1 MTDKEKLIKAKE
13 FMDAN
18 DFGKSLDLLLTI
30 SDENHTD
37 KFIEMRY
44 LFLANC
50 YLKTKNYDY
59 SLECCDEV
67 LKLNSSNELAS
78 QLKYLTYFQL
88 KDYDNALLEIITFLK
103 YNPAELY
110 KITLGELLE
119 DIKTGNISDD
129 AVVNAIKI
137 LAEENGVL

>member
-78 QLKYLTYFQL
+78 QLKYLTSKKLSQL
-88 KDYDNALLEIITFLK
+88 KCFLFVK
-103 YNPAELY
+103 LFDPYIY
-110 KITLGELLE
+110 RCY
-119 DIKTGNISDD
+119 
-129 AVVNAIKI
+129 
-137 LAEENGVL
+137 